1 MPNASEMANSNEI
14 LSLYK
19 HDERA
24 ALQKLFDIYYEPLLL
39 YCYRLIRDSESA
51 EDIVQDC
58 FVHIWRSRRL
68 ENFEGELDR
77 FMFQAIKFRAI
88 NYVRDQYRRDR
99 LADNISEENDELPTY
114 FQEEEAGKEIELLH
128 YTISCLPDECRKI
141 FLMACLD
148 DMKYREIAETLNISI
163 NTVKTQMKIALRFL
177 REHLTRDT
185 FSTFY
190 FYRKIIKNSGKNLFF
205 FSP

>member
-185 FSTFY
+185 FSSIY

>member
-99 LADNISEENDELPTY
+99 LADNISEENDGLPTY

-185 FSTFY
+185 FSSILLFIST
-190 FYRKIIKNSGKNLFF
+190 GK
-205 FSP
+205 

>member
-114 FQEEEAGKEIELLH
+114 FQEEEVGKAIELLH

-185 FSTFY
+185 FSSILLFIST
-190 FYRKIIKNSGKNLFF
+190 GK
-205 FSP
+205 